1 MKIIIT
7 SPSLDTKTNVS
18 GVSEITNFIIK
29 SNTKHQYKHFRLG
42 KTDNEKRGFLRI
54 IRILLAWSKWFILM
68 ISNSNILIHF
78 NFALDKRSA
87 YRDLPLIMLAQL
99 LGKRMVIHLHGGE
112 FLQEK
117 KPSKFMHAALSKAL
131 SGKDPKI
138 VLSPLEKEIV
148 EEKFNA
154 VQVWVLPNSIDLTV
168 AGNFSRNGQTGS
180 TPKLLFI
187 GRVDKNKGIEYIYQ
201 ALNILKDKGVPFKF
215 SMAGAGPEKDEYVQ
229 KFSASLNS
237 HFEYK
242 GVVSGKDKEDLFKE
256 SNIFLLPSM
265 YEGLPISLIET
276 MSFGIV
282 PVVTNVGSIG
292 TLVKPGET
300 GIFVNKHSAHDIAES
315 IEKLLNNKTLMGRLS
330 NNAREIVFRDFN
342 PVLYIEKLNEIY
354 EKA

>member
-1 MKIIIT
+1 M
-7 SPSLDTKTNVS
+7 
-18 GVSEITNFIIK
+18 
-29 SNTKHQYKHFRLG
+29 
-42 KTDNEKRGFLRI
+42 
-54 IRILLAWSKWFILM
+54 LM
-68 ISNSNILIHF
+68 ISSNSMLIHF
-78 NFALDKRSA
+78 NFALDKRSS

-99 LGKRMVIHLHGGE
+99 LGRKIVIHLHGGE

-117 KPSKFMHAALSKAL
+117 KPSKFLHFALSKVL

-148 EEKFNA
+148 EAKFNA
-154 VQVWVLPNSIDLTV
+154 VHVFVLPNSIDLTA
-168 AGNFSRNGQTGS
+168 AGSFSRNGQAGS
-180 TPKLLFI
+180 SPRLLFI

-201 ALNILKDKGVPFKF
+201 ALKMLKDKGVPFKF
-215 SMAGAGPEKDEYVQ
+215 SMAGAGPERDEYVQ

-242 GVVSGKDKEDLFKE
+242 GVVSGKEKEDLFKE

-300 GIFVNKHSAHDIAES
+300 GIFVNKHSARDIAES

-354 EKA
+354 EQA